1 MNFPSFKKRIDSFR
15 GRFMAHDLPLPID
28 ECNDG
33 EIELRRKYNR
43 PRRNCNSLE
52 LGAIQMPVFRTQ
64 SDNEQAQ
71 NGQKRLVARHVSSPV
86 SLFYAGV
93 ANNNAFGSNMDMF
106 SANRKKSFRNFMRRM
121 SSRRKP
127 AAILNES
134 SSFLKDGQKR
144 NNGSIQ

>member
-1 MNFPSFKKRIDSFR
+1 
-15 GRFMAHDLPLPID
+15 MAHDLPLPID

-52 LGAIQMPVFRTQ
+52 LRAIQSPVFRTQ
-64 SDNEQAQ
+64 SNNEGAQ
-71 NGQKRLVARHVSSPV
+71 ETQKRLVARHVSSPV
-86 SLFYAGV
+86 SLFYTGV
-93 ANNNAFGSNMDMF
+93 TNSANSTFGSNELDMF
-106 SANRKKSFRNFMRRM
+106 ASNRKKSFRQFMRRM

-127 AAILNES
+127 QAIMTET
-134 SSFLKDGQKR
+134 SSFLAGKESKKR